1 MTNVSAVLSWLPPG
15 DSNGVLTTYTLVL
28 LDQNNETANMTIL
41 SSESLQFE
49 FDNLIPFTRYSVT
62 LFAHTSVGAGM
73 EAAADFMTDIGSELH
88 CVYRSLG

>member
-1 MTNVSAVLSWLPPG
+1 
-15 DSNGVLTTYTLVL
+15 VL

-62 LFAHTSVGAGM
+62 LFANTFVGAGM
-73 EAAADFMTDIGSELH
+73 EATADFMTDIGSEFR
-88 CVYRSLG
+88 VGEGGREKGREGGRKGM